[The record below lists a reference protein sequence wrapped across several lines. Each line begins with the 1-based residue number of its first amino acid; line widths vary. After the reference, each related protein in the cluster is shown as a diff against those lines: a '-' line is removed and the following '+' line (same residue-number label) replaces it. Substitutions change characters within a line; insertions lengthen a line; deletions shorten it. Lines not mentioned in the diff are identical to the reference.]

1 VVRASADPGA
11 IVSAVRGTMHE
22 VDPDLPLDRVRPM
35 AAYVADALAESRLN
49 VILMSLF
56 GGAALLLSSVGI
68 YGVFSYTVGQRT
80 REIGIRMALGQAPRG
95 IRNLVLREAAVLIAK
110 STVLGI
116 GAALVLGRA
125 VSSLLYQI
133 TPGDPPTFA
142 AGALVLTAAALAGC
156 YIPARRA
163 TTVSPIVALKTD

>member
-1 VVRASADPGA
+1 
-11 IVSAVRGTMHE
+11 MHE

-49 VILMSLF
+49 LILMSLF

-80 REIGIRMALGQAPRG
+80 REIGIRMALGQAPEG
-95 IRNLVLREAAVLIAK
+95 IRNLVLREAAVLIVK

-116 GAALVLGRA
+116 GAAFLLGRA

-133 TPGDPPTFA
+133 TPGDPATFA
-142 AGALVLTAAALAGC
+142 VGALVLTTAALAGC

-163 TTVSPIVALKTD
+163 TAVSPIVALKTD